1 MRIIISAKER
11 ESLNKEKEVARAGCN
26 VCPTCGWN
34 RMTVPGILG
43 GVNELHSKRTIFEK
57 NGKRIIGR
65 VDRFECMRCGTIWES
80 DPYEDIYS
88 RGRET

>member
-1 MRIIISAKER
+1 MKIIISAKER
-11 ESLNKEKEVARAGCN
+11 ESLNKEKEAARAGCT

-34 RMTVPGILG
+34 RMTVPGR
-43 GVNELHSKRTIFEK
+43 VKELNSKRTIFEK

-65 VDRFECMRCGTIWES
+65 VDRFECMHCGTIWES